1 MHNIF
6 AAIDLGSNSFHMI
19 VGRHESGQI
28 IILDKIREMI
38 RLASGLD
45 EDKNITPE
53 MMQKALDC
61 LSRFGE
67 RIRHL
72 DADVVRIVGT
82 NTLRQARNS
91 TQFMR
96 AAEAVLG
103 HPIEIISGMEEAR
116 LIYSGVSHNVDTDNG
131 KRLVVDIGGGSTE
144 VIIGERFQPLLME
157 SLYMGCVSMTKR
169 FFSNGSITQKK
180 IDKAGLHA
188 MMELEPHIKA
198 YKKLGWQ
205 DAIGASGTAR
215 AIRKIA
221 LEEGLSDQGISNKS
235 LKDILNKLLQAETI
249 DNISLAGLKAERK
262 PVIVGGVIILNAIFD
277 ALDIQHMN
285 VSGGALREGIL
296 YDLVGRDENN
306 DSRSES
312 VEKFAQR
319 FVMDHEQSLR
329 VSQAA
334 ITLFNQI
341 KNDWFKKQEQE
352 DAHKHLEWAARLHEV
367 GLCIAH
373 SQYYMHGAYM
383 VGQADLMGF
392 SRQDQK
398 LLSVL
403 IQSHRRSLHL
413 ELFNDFDTEN
423 KKTGRRLLIIL
434 RLAVL
439 FNRSRADIPPPLPDV
454 SVDKK
459 TIQLTFEENWLQ
471 EHALTQ
477 SDLEEEITYLEKA
490 GYQLILQ

>member
-19 VGRHESGQI
+19 VGQHKSGQI
-28 IILDKIREMI
+28 IILDKLREMV

-45 EDKNITPE
+45 EHKNISPE
-53 MMQKALDC
+53 VMQKALDC

-72 DADVVRIVGT
+72 HADVVRIVGT

-91 TQFMR
+91 AEFMHK
-96 AAEAVLG
+96 AEALLG

-116 LIYSGVSHNVDTDNG
+116 LIYSGVSHNVDVDNG

-144 VIIGERFQPLLME
+144 IIIGERFQPLMME

-169 FFSNGSITQKK
+169 FFASGNITSKK
-180 IDKAGLHA
+180 LDKAKMYT

-198 YKKLGWQ
+198 YRKLGWD

-215 AIRKIA
+215 ALRSIA
-221 LEEGLSDQGISNKS
+221 LEEGLTDYGITKKA
-235 LKDILNKLLQAETI
+235 LKEILEKLLQAGSI
-249 DNISLAGLKAERK
+249 DNISLKGLKSERK
-262 PVIVGGVIILNAIFD
+262 PVILGGAIVLSAIFE
-277 ALDIQHMN
+277 AFDIKTMT

-296 YDLVGRDENN
+296 YDLIGRGENQ

-312 VEKFAQR
+312 VETFARR
-319 FVMDHEQSLR
+319 FVVDHAHSER
-329 VSQAA
+329 VVDTA
-334 ITLFNQI
+334 TLLLKQVSD
-341 KNDWFKKQEQE
+341 DWFDQDNQEE
-352 DAHKHLEWAARLHEV
+352 AEKHLGWAARLHEV

-373 SQYYMHGAYM
+373 SQYYAHGAYM

-398 LLSVL
+398 LLAAM
-403 IQSHRRSLHL
+403 IQLHRRTIRM
-413 ELFNDFDTEN
+413 ELFDDFDSGN
-423 KKTGRRLLIIL
+423 KKMGKRLLILL

-439 FNRSRADIPPPLPDV
+439 LNRSRADSPPPLPEIA
-454 SVDKK
+454 VDKK
-459 TIQLTFEENWLQ
+459 SISLTFKDDWLQ
-471 EHALTQ
+471 QHPLTQ
-477 SDLEEEITYLEKA
+477 SDLESEINYLDKA
-490 GYQLILQ
+490 GYQLSIG

>member
-19 VGRHESGQI
+19 VGRYEAGQF
-28 IILDKIREMI
+28 IILDKLREMV

-45 EDKNITPE
+45 EEKKITPE

-96 AAEAVLG
+96 QAEGVLG
-103 HPIEIISGMEEAR
+103 HPIEIISGIEEAR
-116 LIYSGVSHNVDTDNG
+116 LIYSGVSHNVDVDNG

-144 VIIGERFQPLLME
+144 IIIGERFQPILME
-157 SLYMGCVSMTKR
+157 SLYMGCVSMSKR
-169 FFSNGSITQKK
+169 FFSSGSITQKK
-180 IDKAGLHA
+180 VDKAGMYA
-188 MMELEPHIKA
+188 MMQLEPHIKA

-205 DAIGASGTAR
+205 DSIGASGTAR
-215 AIRKIA
+215 AIRSIA
-221 LEEGLSDQGISNKS
+221 IEEGLSEQGITNKS
-235 LKDILNKLLQAETI
+235 LKSILDKLIQAGSI
-249 DNISLAGLKAERK
+249 DDISLEGLKAERK
-262 PVIVGGVIILNAIFD
+262 PVIIGGVIVLNAIFNAFD
-277 ALDIQHMN
+277 VEHMTI
-285 VSGGALREGIL
+285 SDGALREGIL

-306 DSRSES
+306 DSRTES
-312 VEKFAQR
+312 VETFAQR
-319 FVMDHEQSLR
+319 FVMDHDQSER
-329 VSQAA
+329 VIQTAMQ
-334 ITLFNQI
+334 LFDQT
-341 KNDWFKKQEQE
+341 KDEWLKEQEQE
-352 DAHKHLEWAARLHEV
+352 DARKHLEWAARLHEV

-373 SQYYMHGAYM
+373 SQYNKHGAYM

-398 LLSVL
+398 LLAAL
-403 IQSHRRSLHL
+403 IQLHRRSLQMD
-413 ELFNDFDTEN
+413 LFDEIDSGN
-423 KKTGRRLLIIL
+423 KKIGKRLVIIL
-434 RLAVL
+434 RLAAL
-439 FNRSRADIPPPLPDV
+439 LNRSRADTPPPLPDI

-459 TIQLTFEENWLQ
+459 TIQLRFEENWLQ
-471 EHALTQ
+471 DHALTQ
-477 SDLEEEITYLEKA
+477 SDLEAEISYLEKA
-490 GYQLILQ
+490 GYQLIIQ

>member
-19 VGRHESGQI
+19 VGRYESGQF
-28 IILDKIREMI
+28 IILDKLREMV

-45 EDKNITPE
+45 EEKKITPE

-96 AAEAVLG
+96 QAEGVLG
-103 HPIEIISGMEEAR
+103 HPIEIISGIEEAR
-116 LIYSGVSHNVDTDNG
+116 LIYSGVSHNVDVDNG

-144 VIIGERFQPLLME
+144 IIIGERFQPILME
-157 SLYMGCVSMTKR
+157 SLYMGCVSMSKR
-169 FFSNGSITQKK
+169 FFSSGSITQKK
-180 IDKAGLHA
+180 VDKAGMYA
-188 MMELEPHIKA
+188 MMQLEPHIKA

-205 DAIGASGTAR
+205 DSIGASGTAR
-215 AIRKIA
+215 AIRSIA
-221 LEEGLSDQGISNKS
+221 IEEGLSEQGITNKS
-235 LKDILNKLLQAETI
+235 LKSILDKLIQAGSI
-249 DNISLAGLKAERK
+249 DDISLEGLKAERK
-262 PVIVGGVIILNAIFD
+262 PVIVGGVIILNAIFNAFD
-277 ALDIQHMN
+277 VEHMTI
-285 VSGGALREGIL
+285 SDGALREGIL

-306 DSRSES
+306 DSRTES
-312 VEKFAQR
+312 VETFAQR
-319 FVMDHEQSLR
+319 FVMDHDQSER
-329 VSQAA
+329 VIQTAMQ
-334 ITLFNQI
+334 LFDQT
-341 KNDWFKKQEQE
+341 KDEWLKEQEQE
-352 DAHKHLEWAARLHEV
+352 DARKHLEWAARLHEV

-373 SQYYMHGAYM
+373 SQYNKHGAYM

-398 LLSVL
+398 LLAAL
-403 IQSHRRSLHL
+403 IQLHRRSLQMD
-413 ELFNDFDTEN
+413 LFDEIDSGN
-423 KKTGRRLLIIL
+423 KKIGKRLVIIL
-434 RLAVL
+434 RLAAL
-439 FNRSRADIPPPLPDV
+439 LNRSRADTPPPLPDI

-459 TIQLTFEENWLQ
+459 TIQLRFEENWLQ
-471 EHALTQ
+471 DHALTQ
-477 SDLEEEITYLEKA
+477 SDLEAEISYLEKA
-490 GYQLILQ
+490 GYQLIIQ